1 MDERDLGAL
10 LAEHVD
16 RHRVPGAAVGVLTP
30 ETRLVAAHG
39 VADVATGERVGPDTV
54 FAAGSLT
61 KSMVATAVALLCAAG
76 RMDLDDPVARHVPE
90 LRTAPWAATST
101 LRDLM
106 ANRSRVPLR
115 ADLEF
120 GFAAR
125 AGADDGALARLAA
138 EAAEHPA
145 SVSGAWSYS
154 NLGWCLLGR
163 AVEVVAGSPWESA
176 MEAVLAPAGLMSTS
190 FGPEPAGPRRA
201 TGHTVTGG
209 QPVPVPPASSR
220 AYGPAG
226 LGTTTS
232 VDDLLRFAQLHLT
245 APEVAPLRRVHAPVS
260 ISGWLDAWCLGWARF
275 SWEGGAAWGWDGV
288 VDGQRSVLR
297 LLPADRVAVAVLT
310 NGSNG
315 RALHR
320 TLLAELVPQ
329 VSGLRPSSVLLTPRP
344 GAAGTLARF
353 AGTYAWPDQRTTVAV
368 RSDVLCLTTDEG
380 EAQARPIDGR
390 TFLVDLADPDTPT
403 VTFGGFDRDGV
414 PSVLYDMVWGL
425 PRVTARDET
434 QN

>member
-16 RHRVPGAAVGVLTP
+16 RHRVPGAVVGLLTP
-30 ETRLVAAHG
+30 TTRIVAAHG
-39 VADVATGERVGPDTV
+39 LADVATGERVGPDTV
-54 FAAGSLT
+54 FAVGSLT
-61 KSMVATAVALLCAAG
+61 KSMVATAVALLCAAE

-90 LRTAPWAATST
+90 LRDVPWAGRAT

-106 ANRSRVPLR
+106 ANRSQVPLS

-120 GFAAR
+120 GFGAR
-125 AGADDGALARLAA
+125 AGTDDGALTRLASD
-138 EAAEHPA
+138 AAQHPG

-163 AVEVVAGSPWESA
+163 AVEVVTRSPWETA
-176 MEAVLAPAGLMSTS
+176 MESVLAPAGLGSTA
-190 FGPEPAGPRRA
+190 FGPEPAGPGRA
-201 TGHTVTGG
+201 TGYDVTAG
-209 QPVPVPPASSR
+209 QPVAVRPASSR

-226 LGTTTS
+226 LATTTTIE
-232 VDDLLRFAQLHLT
+232 DLLRFAELHLK
-245 APEVAPLRRVHAPVS
+245 APELAPLREVHSAVS

-288 VDGQRSVLR
+288 VAGQRSVLR
-297 LLPADRVAVAVLT
+297 LLPSDRVAVAVLT

-320 TLLAELVPQ
+320 TLLAELVPR
-329 VSGLRPSSVLLTPRP
+329 VSGLRPSSVTLSPSP
-344 GAAGTLARF
+344 GAAGNLARF
-353 AGTYAWPDQRTTVAV
+353 AGTYAWPDRRTTVV
-368 RSDVLCLTTDEG
+368 VGSDALRLTTDDG
-380 EAQARPIDGR
+380 EVEAVPVDGR
-390 TFLVDLADPDTPT
+390 TFLVDPADPDTPT

-425 PRVTARDET
+425 PREAVGDDTPD
-434 QN
+434 

>member
-1 MDERDLGAL
+1 MDEPELGTL

-16 RHRVPGAAVGVLTP
+16 RHRVPGAVVGVLTP
-30 ETRLVAAHG
+30 GTRLMAAHG
-39 VADVATGERVGPDTV
+39 VADVTTGDSVGTDTV

-76 RMDLDDPVARHVPE
+76 RMELDDPVARHVPE
-90 LRTAPWAATST
+90 LRAAPWAGRST

-120 GFAAR
+120 GF
-125 AGADDGALARLAA
+125 GTHGGTDDGALGRLAA
-138 EAAEHPA
+138 EASEHPA

-163 AVEVVAGSPWESA
+163 AVEGVTGSPWETA
-176 MEAVLAPAGLMSTS
+176 MESVLAPAGLGSTA
-190 FGPEPAGPRRA
+190 FGPEPTGPPRA
-201 TGHTVTGG
+201 TGHDVSAGR
-209 QPVPVPPASSR
+209 PVPVHPVSSR

-226 LGTTTS
+226 LGTTTN
-232 VDDLLRFAQLHLT
+232 VDDLLRFAELHIT
-245 APEVAPLRRVHAPVS
+245 APELAPLRRVHAPVS
-260 ISGWLDAWCLGWARF
+260 IAGWLDAWCLGWARF

-297 LLPADRVAVAVLT
+297 LMPANRVAIAVLT
-310 NGSNG
+310 NASNG

-320 TLLAELVPQ
+320 TLLAELVPR
-329 VSGLRPSSVLLTPRP
+329 VSGLRPSSLLLTPRP
-344 GAAGTLARF
+344 GAAGDLARF
-353 AGTYAWPDQRTTVAV
+353 AGTYAWPDRRLTVTV
-368 RSDVLCLTTDEG
+368 RADVLCLTSDDG
-380 EAQARPIDGR
+380 EAEARPLDGR
-390 TFLVDLADPDTPT
+390 TFLVDPGDPDTPT

-414 PSVLYDMVWGL
+414 PSVLYDMLWGL
-425 PRVTARDET
+425 PRVGATEG
-434 QN
+434 